1 MIRAAPYCGFTLC
14 SHHISPGSQVQWQDH
29 LIETALYA
37 SSSGVVYS
45 NGGNS
50 LSTFGDDGCV
60 GPSCGDLSSSDS
72 CAAFSGG
79 FPSSSGA
86 CTELSSDDVS
96 VSSDAGMEFS
106 GGFVVVSSDVDA
118 CRAFRFS
125 IASLRLV
132 LPTVRTAGRGWRCF
146 SFSISSD
153 MLWICQMINGLES
166 CKLG

>member
-86 CTELSSDDVS
+86 CTELSSDDVP

-106 GGFVVVSSDVDA
+106 GGFCCCVFR
-118 CRAFRFS
+118 CRC
-125 IASLRLV
+125 LQGVQV
-132 LPTVRTAGRGWRCF
+132 LHCVAAVGFTDCENGGE
-146 SFSISSD
+146 
-153 MLWICQMINGLES
+153 GLEV
-166 CKLG
+166 L